1 MTTSGNTLA
10 RFEGQVALVT
20 GATTGIGAATVRRLQ
35 AEGARVI
42 ATWRSTPP
50 AHDLGGADLLRLDV
64 TSEEGWAV
72 VVADVERMAGRL
84 DVLVNNAGSRASGR
98 LGETDLHLWRDQID
112 TNLLSAFLG
121 CRAMAPLLRRSAEA
135 GAAPAI
141 VNVSSITGI
150 RGTEGMVAYSASKG
164 GVVAMTASLAL
175 DLAPEGVR
183 VNCVCPA
190 AIGTRMVDDW
200 LAGEPDPTA
209 ARARVTA
216 KHPIGRVGTPEEVAG
231 AIAFLASRDA
241 GFMTG
246 LAIPVDGGRS
256 IR

>member
-1 MTTSGNTLA
+1 MTGLA

-20 GATTGIGAATVRRLQ
+20 GAATGIGTETVRRLR
-35 AEGARVI
+35 AEGARVFAAWR
-42 ATWRSTPP
+42 ATPLP
-50 AHDLGGADLLRLDV
+50 EGELMGAEGLRLDA
-64 TSEEGWAV
+64 TSEGAWAAAMAEVEG
-72 VVADVERMAGRL
+72 RAGRL

-98 LGETDLHLWRDQID
+98 AEDTGLDLWRAQVDA
-112 TNLLSAFLG
+112 NLLSAFLG
-121 CRAMAPLLRRSAEA
+121 CRAAIPLIRRSAKGSGG
-135 GAAPAI
+135 GAV

-164 GVVAMTASLAL
+164 GLVSMTASLAL
-175 DLAPEGVR
+175 DHARDGIR

-190 AIGTRMVDDW
+190 AIGTRMVNDW
-200 LAGEPDPTA
+200 LAGEPDPEA
-209 ARARVTA
+209 ARARVVA
-216 KHPIGRVGTPEEVAG
+216 KHPLGRVGRPEEVAG

>member
-1 MTTSGNTLA
+1 MSLLA

-20 GATTGIGAATVRRLQ
+20 GAATGIGAATVRRLR
-35 AEGARVI
+35 AEGARVF
-42 ATWRSTPP
+42 ATWRRTAPN
-50 AHDLGGADLLRLDV
+50 AGDMDGADLLRLDV
-64 TSEEGWAV
+64 TSEQGWDAV
-72 VVADVERMAGRL
+72 AAEVEDRAGRL
-84 DVLVNNAGSRASGR
+84 DVLVNNAGSRESGR
-98 LGETDLHLWRDQID
+98 VDDTDLDLWRGQMD

-121 CRAMAPLLRRSAEA
+121 CRAAMPRLRRSAQE
-135 GAAPAI
+135 GGLAAV

-150 RGTEGMVAYSASKG
+150 RGTEGMVAYAASKG

-175 DLAPEGVR
+175 DHAPEGVR

-190 AIGTRMVDDW
+190 AIGTRMVDGW
-200 LAGEPDPTA
+200 LAGEPDPDA
-209 ARARVTA
+209 ARARVLS
-216 KHPIGRVGTPEEVAG
+216 KHPLGRVGTPDEVAG
-231 AIAFLASRDA
+231 VIAFLASRDA